1 MSNAVEFERVSR
13 HFGETRAVDS
23 VSMQVEEGHFF
34 AMLGPSGSGKTTCLR
49 LISGFERP
57 ESGHVKIFGQHSEAV
72 PPNRRPVN
80 TVFQDYALF
89 PHLTV
94 RDNVAYGLMVK
105 GADKATR
112 HRQADEMLELVKL
125 TGFGSR
131 KPGMLSGGQRQ
142 RVALARALVNKP
154 RVLLLDEP
162 LGALDALTRSTM
174 HRLIENL
181 WQEHG
186 FTLVMVTHDV
196 SEAVML
202 ADRVIVLDDGAIG
215 LDVNIQ
221 LPRPRAATDP
231 AFVGYE
237 ARLLEYLTGVPTEAP
252 DETVPKHKRARL
264 QSETGYLA
272 ISN

>member
-1 MSNAVEFERVSR
+1 MTLQLRAINKS
-13 HFGETRAVDS
+13 FGER
-23 VSMQVEEGHFF
+23 QVLHQLDLDVANGECV
-34 AMLGPSGSGKTTCLR
+34 ALLGASGCGKSTLLR
-49 LISGFERP
+49 LLAGLDKPDDGQLEVDGEAAGTGNHSVRMMYQEPRLLPWKTVIENVEIGKV
-57 ESGHVKIFGQHSEAV
+57 ESGRAKFALHEVELDSKS
-72 PPNRRPVN
+72 
-80 TVFQDYALF
+80 QDWPA
-89 PHLTV
+89 
-94 RDNVAYGLMVK
+94 
-105 GADKATR
+105 
-112 HRQADEMLELVKL
+112 
-125 TGFGSR
+125 S
-131 KPGMLSGGQRQ
+131 LSGGQKQ
-142 RVALARALVNKP
+142 RVALARALAHRP
-154 RVLLLDEP
+154 ELLLLDEP

>member
-1 MSNAVEFERVSR
+1 MTEQSTKWGVAITTRNLQR
-13 HFGETRAVDS
+13 HFGDLTVLKGLDLDIRAGESLVII
-23 VSMQVEEGHFF
+23 GR
-34 AMLGPSGSGKTTCLR
+34 SGCGKSTLLR
-49 LISGFERP
+49 LLAGLDQPDGGQLEFAGEAAGASNHSVRMMYQEPRLLPWKTVIENVEIGKV
-57 ESGHVKIFGQHSEAV
+57 ESAQAKFALHEVELDSKA
-72 PPNRRPVN
+72 
-80 TVFQDYALF
+80 QDWPA
-89 PHLTV
+89 
-94 RDNVAYGLMVK
+94 
-105 GADKATR
+105 
-112 HRQADEMLELVKL
+112 
-125 TGFGSR
+125 S
-131 KPGMLSGGQRQ
+131 LSGGQKQ
-142 RVALARALVNKP
+142 RVALARALAHRP
-154 RVLLLDEP
+154 ELLLLDEP

-221 LPRPRAATDP
+221 LPRPRVATDP

-237 ARLLEYLTGVPTEAP
+237 ARLLEYLTGVPAEAP
-252 DETVPKHKRARL
+252 DETVPKHKRANL
-264 QSETGYLA
+264 QPESGYLA